1 MSNYFSS
8 LPNFEYISRIN
19 ERQTNQDYITV
30 KNIFRRALIR
40 EDLFADFMAFEKYK
54 IIGDERPDSIA
65 FKLYGDE
72 DLDWGILAA
81 NNVIN
86 VRDEWPMTQH
96 DFNRYLLN
104 KYGSIE
110 NYNQVKHYKT
120 TEVKDSKGKVFV
132 KKGKIVDKDF
142 KVTFLDSGTNSII
155 EVNPIESVTFLTY
168 EEGLQNDKRNIN
180 ILKSRFL
187 PKVLNELETVLDYEI
202 SSEYINPKLKKGS
215 NPNLG

>member
-72 DLDWGILAA
+72 DLDWVILAA

-86 VRDEWPMTQH
+86 VRDE
-96 DFNRYLLN
+96 
-104 KYGSIE
+104 
-110 NYNQVKHYKT
+110 
-120 TEVKDSKGKVFV
+120 
-132 KKGKIVDKDF
+132 
-142 KVTFLDSGTNSII
+142 
-155 EVNPIESVTFLTY
+155 
-168 EEGLQNDKRNIN
+168 
-180 ILKSRFL
+180 
-187 PKVLNELETVLDYEI
+187 
-202 SSEYINPKLKKGS
+202 
-215 NPNLG
+215 